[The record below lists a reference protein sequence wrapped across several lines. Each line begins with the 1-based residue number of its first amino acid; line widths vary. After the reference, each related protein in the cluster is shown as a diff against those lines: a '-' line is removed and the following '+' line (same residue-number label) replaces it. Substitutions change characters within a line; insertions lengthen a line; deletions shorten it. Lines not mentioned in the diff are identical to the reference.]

1 MRRWLQSRQYSHSE
15 HMAPMFEIIYYD
27 DETFDVY
34 ECLFK
39 LSAIAVQDINTRG
52 CIGEITIEG
61 VDTFFELSD
70 KGDSS
75 CKLIENKRYSDVD
88 IDSIESSVLK
98 NIEDIKS
105 LGLSFTIYKGHIIHG
120 NYFGYYDIILENIK
134 LYRREKNLNNLGI

>member
-1 MRRWLQSRQYSHSE
+1 MRRFLQSKQYPHSE

-39 LSAIAVQDINTRG
+39 LSAMAVQDINARG
-52 CIGEITIEG
+52 CIGEIPIKG

-70 KGDSS
+70 EGNSS
-75 CKLIENKRYSDVD
+75 CKLIKNKKYHDVD

-98 NIEDIKS
+98 NIEYIKS
-105 LGLSFTIYKGHIIHG
+105 LGLSFTIHKGH
-120 NYFGYYDIILENIK
+120 YDMLLENIK
-134 LYRREKNLNNLGI
+134 LYRRQKNLDNLGI